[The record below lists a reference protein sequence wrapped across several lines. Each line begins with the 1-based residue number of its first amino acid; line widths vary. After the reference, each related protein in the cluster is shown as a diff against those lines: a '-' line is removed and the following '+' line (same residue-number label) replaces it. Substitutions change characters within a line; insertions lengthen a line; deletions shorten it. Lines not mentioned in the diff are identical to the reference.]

1 MPISTS
7 RSTKIL
13 KMKKCVEFYQM
24 KLAGNKFKVPYLR
37 RERVDLISVHRN
49 PSEL

>member
-1 MPISTS
+1 MHISTS

-37 RERVDLISVHRN
+37 REMDLIRVHRN